1 MRSARLDRQH
11 VAVVAVFLLAV
22 LAAWMGVSR
31 LEIIDPLILPDLGAV
46 TIRLVEMST
55 TAALWESLAVTT
67 LRILAAFAI
76 AMVAGLLIGV
86 PIGRSR
92 GTSLAYTP
100 LLANLSAVPL
110 FALYPVLLL
119 VFGIGDASKIAFGT
133 LNGFFP
139 IVLAAIAGASAVPNN
154 LMLAARAMGA
164 SRLQQL
170 VTVIIPGALAE
181 ILAGLRLGLALCTLA
196 VFGGEILGSTAGLGY
211 RLAVASE
218 TYLSVDVY
226 AYVLTALILT
236 AVLSIALSLIIRSIS
251 RK

>member
-11 VAVVAVFLLAV
+11 AVVVAGFLLAV
-22 LAAWMGVSR
+22 VAAWMLVSR
-31 LEIIDPLILPDLGAV
+31 LEIIDPLILPDLGGVA
-46 TIRLVEMST
+46 TRLVELAM

-76 AMVAGLLIGV
+76 SMVAGLLIGV

-92 GTSLAYTP
+92 ATSLAYTP

-119 VFGIGDASKIAFGT
+119 VFGIGDSSKIAFGT

-139 IVLAAIAGASAVPNN
+139 IVLAAIAGASSVPNN
-154 LMLAARAMGA
+154 LMLASRAMGA
-164 SRLQQL
+164 TRFQQL
-170 VTVIIPGALAE
+170 TAVVIPAAMPE

-226 AYVLTALILT
+226 AYVLIALILT
-236 AVLSIALSLIIRSIS
+236 AVLSMILSMIIRSIS